1 MNDQEWQAL
10 RNKARGIAIE
20 EYSTE
25 ASSIVRLT
33 KAEVTSIIETADVD
47 KEKLSELISV
57 VNDASKS
64 NNEKADA
71 IKNITGLAEV
81 AASLIGKL
89 I

>member
-20 EYSTE
+20 EYSTA
-25 ASSIVRLT
+25 ASSIIRLT
-33 KAEVTSIIETADVD
+33 KAEITSIIETAEVD

-64 NNEKADA
+64 NSEKADA

-81 AASLIGKL
+81 AVSLIGKL
-89 I
+89 T

>member
-10 RNKARGIAIE
+10 RNKAREIAIE

-25 ASSIVRLT
+25 ASSIVKLT
-33 KAEVTSIIETADVD
+33 KAEVTSIIETAEVD
-47 KEKLSELISV
+47 KEKLSELLSV

-64 NNEKADA
+64 NSEKADA

-81 AASLIGKL
+81 AVSLIGKL